1 MRILVLYVIFAAIS
15 TVANLGGQEVA
26 IRMYSGPWG
35 VELALAF
42 GTGVGLVVK
51 YLLDKKCIFRYVTK
65 NAAHDGK
72 LFLLYTT
79 MGLATTAVF
88 WGAELG
94 AQAIWATKEARYT
107 GGALG
112 LALGYWI
119 KYNLDKRY
127 VFGPI
132 K

>member
-1 MRILVLYVIFAAIS
+1 MRILVLYTIFAGIS
-15 TVANLGGQEVA
+15 TLANLAGQEAA
-26 IRMYSGPWG
+26 IRLYSGPWG
-35 VELALAF
+35 IELALAF

-51 YLLDKKCIFRYVTK
+51 YLLDKKWIFRYVTK
-65 NAAHDGK
+65 SAAHDGR

-94 AQAIWATKEARYT
+94 AQAVWGTKEARYA
-107 GGALG
+107 GGVAG

-127 VFGPI
+127 VFGPA